1 MAFNIKE
8 VLQWG
13 AGSGIC
19 ANSDVVLKG
28 TKADDTET
36 SFHKATSCFKDD
48 GGVCAYSK
56 LFLQSFA
63 IFQLLG
69 NVSWRKGNS
78 PGLEGQFLTRQEL

>member
-13 AGSGIC
+13 PGSGIC
-19 ANSDVVLKG
+19 ANSVMWFLKG

-48 GGVCAYSK
+48 GGVYAYSK

-69 NVSWRKGNS
+69 GKEIVQDQRVSS
-78 PGLEGQFLTRQEL
+78 